1 MTTQPETTTD
11 SVTAPAG
18 GSAAFT
24 ADSTDSVSPPGTSGP
39 PGTYGASASGPYG
52 GPGPDGAEPRWNPE
66 SPARTF
72 RMRRSATDKML
83 LGVCGGIAEHTD
95 IDPVYIRLGF
105 LVSLFWGGIG
115 IFAYLAAAL
124 VMPKPLPAPQL
135 R

>member
-24 ADSTDSVSPPGTSGP
+24 ADSTDSVSPPGT
-39 PGTYGASASGPYG
+39 YGATASGPYG
-52 GPGPDGAEPRWNPE
+52 GPGPDGPEPRWNPE

>member
-24 ADSTDSVSPPGTSGP
+24 ADSTDSVSPPGTSG
-39 PGTYGASASGPYG
+39 
-52 GPGPDGAEPRWNPE
+52 PE